1 MGMSVRFHV
10 FPFMVDKIP
19 LDSSLSLWESN
30 CFVPLSHLKTFHQ
43 PGRYLPGT
51 TGALHSRLLWRVQED
66 TSGQS
71 QVSDCILKASL
82 LLSICT
88 TKHLLVAFVKLI
100 WYWYVWSVLGVGI
113 YACHILVTI
122 CRLSSC
128 VDLFAHAQDSCDM
141 LWLQYLIHLQASS
154 LGLLT
159 RKIHSHSHY

>member
-1 MGMSVRFHV
+1 MFFHLWSTRSLST
-10 FPFMVDKIP
+10 P
-19 LDSSLSLWESN
+19 LSLWESN

-82 LLSICT
+82 LRSICT

-113 YACHILVTI
+113 YAYYACHILVTI

-128 VDLFAHAQDSCDM
+128 VDLFAHAQDSFDM
-141 LWLQYLIHLQASS
+141 LWLYLIHLQASS